1 MAIQKIV
8 PEGLYETKQQCPY
21 CHLSINI
28 QGLWM
33 ETGHDDQHKKY
44 CILVCHNC
52 GYIRQSKLEGG
63 KDE

>member
-1 MAIQKIV
+1 
-8 PEGLYETKQQCPY
+8 
-21 CHLSINI
+21 
-28 QGLWM
+28 M